1 MNGPDRGRTSGR
13 STEARIEDV
22 RRLLAAAARV
32 YDDRA
37 RWTPAIARSTGLSPQ
52 GVEVGFACLEREAP
66 DGDLRALVA
75 AAGDTPHVHVVLSAN
90 VFVAALR
97 ALALAR
103 AAAERVTVRPSPR
116 DPTLVEQLVAC
127 CEDAAIAIEPE
138 RDIAR
143 TTATELHVY
152 GRDET
157 IAAVRARARSG
168 VVVRGHGAGL
178 GIAIVTASADIGQAA
193 ADVAADVVPFE
204 QRGCASPRAALVE
217 GGEARASAFADALHG
232 ELAAWSARVPRG
244 TLHDGERAEATRW
257 LNAMAFAGHVRRG
270 AEHAV
275 AAVPEGAPLAFGPP
289 GRHVLVT
296 PYASAAAAVRQI
308 GSMARYVVAA
318 GTNDDAAARLVAPAH
333 ARISPL
339 GRMQRPRLDG
349 PLDRRS

>member
-1 MNGPDRGRTSGR
+1 
-13 STEARIEDV
+13 
-22 RRLLAAAARV
+22 
-32 YDDRA
+32 
-37 RWTPAIARSTGLSPQ
+37 
-52 GVEVGFACLEREAP
+52 
-66 DGDLRALVA
+66 
-75 AAGDTPHVHVVLSAN
+75 
-90 VFVAALR
+90 
-97 ALALAR
+97 
-103 AAAERVTVRPSPR
+103 
-116 DPTLVEQLVAC
+116 
-127 CEDAAIAIEPE
+127 
-138 RDIAR
+138 
-143 TTATELHVY
+143 
-152 GRDET
+152 
-157 IAAVRARARSG
+157 
-168 VVVRGHGAGL
+168 
-178 GIAIVTASADIGQAA
+178 
-193 ADVAADVVPFE
+193 
-204 QRGCASPRAALVE
+204 
-217 GGEARASAFADALHG
+217 FADALHG